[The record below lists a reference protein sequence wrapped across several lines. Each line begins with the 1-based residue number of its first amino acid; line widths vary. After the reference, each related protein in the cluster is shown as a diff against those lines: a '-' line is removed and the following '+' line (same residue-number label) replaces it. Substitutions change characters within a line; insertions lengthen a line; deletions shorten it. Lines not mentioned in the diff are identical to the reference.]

1 MRNKQKFNLIKRI
14 ISLIVSL
21 ALFLT
26 SVFVDLPI
34 ISFFSS
40 GLKNTVSASDDE
52 ETCPYSEEELNA
64 STFDQS
70 AEITINTTENLC
82 KFSWWYRKYA
92 NAANPTTVNIGF
104 NTGTTFGGSVVVFV
118 NDNKFTSIGTEEKPF
133 YGTIKISGTSNN
145 LFFFKKPF
153 FGSVEQASKIVD
165 ENGALRQIGFVRTL
179 GYGAEETPV
188 LYSTPVLANKIV
200 NNKSTASSDPF
211 KADCELI
218 TYAAS
223 GNSLFPNVTQQN
235 TCGLVGSIE
244 SGTYAELSLTYSAP
258 QIVVT
263 GTGHTGLLCDE
274 MAANSHL
281 VARIGNTVDVTYSV
295 ESTGSGKSAGGL
307 VGKMNSGAV
316 LVVPSSNLDKVTQTV
331 TAKEYAGGL
340 VGDAVD
346 AYIGSSEPNGSTP
359 YTLSLADSIKTAST
373 TLAGDSGNGYV
384 AGHYKNTVTNRVIDF
399 SGFSAVSSP
408 LFTSSKEA
416 TGGLFGV
423 LEHVPDTTVEG
434 FAGAVLTV
442 DGGSGV
448 TDASDSGAC
457 HMMVSA
463 SGNNSGGLIGSYATN
478 DLRNTLSITDVYVY
492 FSGNGGD
499 NVGGMIG
506 KVDDAAAAAYISF
519 SNINSERSSGS
530 TGGGLIGSAG
540 STNAKG
546 VFVDVQNYIK
556 VKNSFGAGLV
566 HSIPR
571 GVLRLSGTTDLS
583 GFKTGN
589 MIASSRNT
597 ALIYSRGNGNDGT
610 WTLVRPTANI
620 ISKDDIGTWGEV
632 LRLTETGLT
641 GNTVVDES
649 NFALLHKVAIP
660 AVSVTA
666 ATESDPAFI
675 SITSLADFAKLALNI
690 QHNTNDTSEALTVS
704 DSNAAALLATNITLS
719 AGIDLRNTGIVG
731 LTRDGGSANVSGES
745 QSVDNLP
752 YTGTL
757 NGGGHTVTLAVG
769 ESYGKPTLPTEG
781 NGKIYTHRWNGLF
794 ASLQGATVNDLTV
807 AGVCNKKPNGG
818 DTVDNFFGG
827 VSAVVIGSGTNTFSS
842 VSSTVTCNI
851 DNGNAKNSFF
861 GGMIGGVYS
870 TASGSISFEGCS
882 SAATMN
888 DSSGNTSVHL
898 GGYIAYVNSTTNAVE
913 INFNAKTVT
922 IPASGET
929 PASTTTTPCGV
940 GGSYTN
946 SGHAKTRTVY
956 GGLIGAIS
964 AGTNHTVKA
973 TVNVNNVA
981 VDKLS
986 ITSATSSSDTD
997 GAAGL
1002 LGYAWH
1008 DTNVNINKLDI
1019 GSGSGSTVTSTVT
1032 GGTNAAGLV
1041 YNATGHWIVKNITKY
1056 NATITTASGGNL
1068 GLLVTRGINEAAVS
1082 AEGDNSHDA
1091 TSALYLEILDQRT
1104 NAAGSDNNFAIGNA
1118 SVSGATGVF
1127 DEIVAF
1133 THKKDGDITANGQ
1146 NAVVSINTDGSG
1158 TPVAMTGS
1166 ACNTYQNKTS
1176 FGSGKVNAHS
1186 RYYYNLDTIRAKES
1200 PSNAEKFLLW
1210 SVKTYAN
1217 AKIASKF
1224 GSSFSLSSNASLDM
1238 NGLSYYTIDYA
1249 AFSDLN
1255 KNSTIKFYNKEIE
1268 DGEDGTGNSDS
1279 VVRSTTSTSAQ
1290 SQHYM
1295 MHCGLFRDATATLSM
1310 GSVTLQGNVG
1320 QYDGNS
1326 GFIVSGTLGG
1336 SDTTP
1341 SAFSETALTLDGAFV
1356 NASIA
1361 AGGYAPLLLNN
1372 VRKNTTL
1379 TVNNVR
1385 SSNYTAKTGTEGWY
1399 AASSLI
1405 GKVGADDGTDT
1416 GLNVTF
1422 SSVALDA
1429 RKTASSVSD
1438 ATQTNRMNT
1447 AYGSTRSIFSNAT
1460 LLEHYYYASNSTG
1473 TYNYRHDEDWGA
1485 TGTAASAAPHLV
1497 TYGQEIVS
1505 TVDHRDTTSTPSV
1518 SEQNKY
1524 FGSDYYT
1531 SPIENNRT
1539 STSGEYTD
1547 FSTAFKPYVYD
1558 IGSSN
1563 TDYKHELRVNIAV
1576 TNLTEGCGTYND
1588 PYVLR
1593 TPKQFETLATLI
1605 NNPGTFTS
1613 TDFQINLP
1621 NGGVTGNLQWCSNC
1635 AQEEGDTDPLGHTA
1649 FHVSGSNFTDGTTT
1663 YTKTAVSEYLAGAYY
1678 LIDGNV
1684 TLGDSHQLGMTA
1696 NAFHGVI
1703 VGKNNNGVYPTITLS
1718 TGKALID
1725 NSDGSVIKN
1734 LNFSVGQITI
1744 TSISSRPS
1752 AFAYTGSC
1760 AAHGGVINKV
1770 MGGDNIIDNVG
1781 ITFASTP
1788 TNTTTGTWTHT
1799 IPVGGYIGV
1808 VFNGGVFFRN
1818 MDGVANKA
1826 GIASFKESTNDK
1838 YLYRNPIIGRVL
1850 NGYAVCEDSTKLD
1863 NGDKNYYITE
1873 LNSSAS
1879 DKLVITSS
1887 AITAKSAQAW
1897 FVLSLLVNSGT
1908 MRKASDVNV
1917 GLYIGNNHKSTHLGA
1932 YTDVGCLNTKTSG
1945 ASGTVCDNTLF
1956 TSGAAE
1962 TGNVMPYLMKQYTND
1977 GATSPVAT
1985 HWLNTTTGYAITM
1998 NDSEMTAEQKKWT
2011 LDKAYRGIG
2020 GFNAYDNGSSITDIN
2035 TDCNM
2040 KVASITTN
2048 STEIVVD
2055 MQFKAYRH
2063 VSAGDSVVNY
2073 LASMDNYTTLEKGF
2087 GLFNTF
2093 IASSDLTVSD
2103 LTVSGSVFSDYYGE
2117 EDGAI
2122 YTNYGTVTY
2131 WPKPY
2136 GATISSS
2143 KRLSCGLFAGRKDDS
2158 NMLTLENCT
2167 IKIDTTGD
2175 GIHSGKNCGG
2185 YIGYAKNVELKK
2197 CAAQNVKIFGR
2208 FDTGGLLGYAEG
2220 CIISGRASDTETT
2233 KTTVTLDS
2241 ITQQMRGTNTR
2252 ENNKRYTGCGGLVG
2266 RTSGDIHI
2274 EYIIVTKASG
2284 KDGLITYDNRMYKN
2298 GLVYR
2303 SDDSTYMGGI
2313 VGCGNSKSKIYVD
2326 NCDVIELTI
2335 NGNCECTGG
2344 VAGGGENNYY
2354 ITNVTLD
2361 GKGTA
2366 SILSNGK
2373 EAIGGIIGKVISE
2386 TLIENVSLVNYTIH
2400 KDLLENPIGNDY
2412 YTDSKTQYYKSKQ
2425 NTIGIGVGHQSAKLT
2440 FKNVFVSD
2448 CTISGEC
2455 YQKVGGF
2462 VGYNESK
2469 DIVGYNLVLQNIISS
2484 MTNTNSY
2491 SQTSYGGDLIGT
2503 GSVGTNL
2510 IIVGFYRSGTPT
2522 NNMIA
2527 GNYGSFNADYSTT
2540 NKYIIFSDYNGTG
2553 IPVKNEGA
2561 TTFTA
2566 GSGNVPIYN
2575 GTAQN
2580 MPEETAKSPYASYNP
2595 SLEMQGG
2602 DLYTGDAMAAT
2613 VAGLAVNQIVS
2624 DMNLTTD
2631 QPTKAYTVDT
2641 ANTNFAK
2648 YSSNCFS
2655 TFKREWSDA
2664 GLPDDFKDFVVL
2676 VVEDPSR
2683 DNITKMINSYAQLL
2697 TNTNYNI
2704 SNYSYSGVYVVTLTK
2719 VQYDSDNNKFV
2730 SAGAANLKHDDE
2742 NRFWFDDRYV
2752 DVGGTETSPTF
2763 SLIDVAFKDP
2773 TISSGTNIPVYHLYI
2788 PVVVKKMIDVDFALA
2803 TGSGTPFDS
2812 QWYTDNHRYDEGKIL
2827 AENIGSVG
2835 TLYFTYTYK
2844 RTQKEWQDAL
2854 NHGENFLTNYSKTL
2868 LFTPASNSANLS
2880 DLPAATK
2887 LVLTDANPGRWGK
2900 EYYSTV
2906 GTAYNSTTDKL
2917 SLNSTTFAHTPST
2930 DTFSPVNINDLLN
2943 IKAEVGGS
2951 SENIFVRDDTSA
2963 ATVEAYDSSGVKH
2976 GYRLA
2981 GSGETGAYKLTVV
2994 NVAGNNTQLASSDNL
3009 YAMERYY
3016 LSIYTKTEN
3025 EPEESR
3031 DTAIHYYS
3039 VTADS
3044 LEGGATKAKFEE
3056 RQEKPVVFAN
3066 LFSQSAVKYYTYKNP
3081 ALPDYTPEE
3090 INEINNTVFVHLE
3103 STISFTAQASSTL
3116 SAQLSGVD
3124 MYQSFLVYLNNTENN
3139 KVGIYGSPSV
3149 SASITVSSVN
3159 STVAQHTYSTAD
3171 NARVVLNYAEVLTK
3185 ESITNYLN
3193 NGGGAVISADLQ
3205 LTYPNL
3211 ANRTAQFAS
3220 RSGNNTVED
3229 GTKFTTVSAYSK
3241 IGFDSEKTALSKNQ
3255 MQAILKTGDAAYQ
3268 DYRYY
3273 IINRNDPALDYYALA
3288 ANDGRQFG
3296 QLGINANDLP
3306 DSTGKVTVQTAAEF
3320 DARPISSLIG
3330 SCDTIKLT
3338 FTLQQKKQYSN
3349 GTFNYVEYEPLDAGR
3364 SITDYLYNVHVD
3376 LTGAS
3381 TPVLDS
3387 ETNTYTFTVPRS
3399 SVIPLDGKEAAVSE
3413 FVRIPITFDV
3423 FTGTDTPKD
3432 SAGNVIGSG
3441 QSFEAKGLRYAN
3453 YKVVVSAQMMNGES
3467 GVGDAPSDDLVY
3479 TNAKLLTD
3487 YIQTN

>member
-40 GLKNTVSASDDE
+40 GLKNTVSAADDE

-92 NAANPTTVNIGF
+92 NADNLTTVNIGF

-200 NNKSTASSDPF
+200 NTKSTTSNEPF

-223 GNSLFPNVTQQN
+223 GNSLFPNVTHQN
-235 TCGLVGSIE
+235 TCGLVGSIGT
-244 SGTYAELSLTYSAP
+244 GTYAELSLTYSAP

-263 GTGHTGLLCDE
+263 GTDHTGLLCDE
-274 MAANSHL
+274 MDSNSHL
-281 VARIGNTVDVTYSV
+281 VARIGNTADVTYSV
-295 ESTGSGKSAGGL
+295 ESTGSEKSAGGL

-331 TAKEYAGGL
+331 TAKGYAGGL
-340 VGDAVD
+340 VGYAED
-346 AYIGSSEPNGSTP
+346 AYIISADPLPS
-359 YTLSLADSIKTAST
+359 YTMTIGDSVKTKAT
-373 TLAGDSGNGYV
+373 TLVGDNGNGYLF
-384 AGHYKNTVTNRVIDF
+384 GYYKSKISGTTINLSSLAPSANLF
-399 SGFSAVSSP
+399 SSTKAN
-408 LFTSSKEA
+408 
-416 TGGLFGV
+416 TGGLIGV
-423 LEHVPDTTVEG
+423 LENQPNTSAEG
-434 FAGAVLTV
+434 FAGATFTIN
-442 DGGSGV
+442 GGAGV
-448 TDASDSGAC
+448 SSSSATGTC
-457 HMMVSA
+457 RVMVSA
-463 SGNNSGGLIGSYATN
+463 TGNNSGGLIGSYATN
-478 DLRNTLSITDVYVY
+478 DLRNTLNITDVYVK

-506 KVDDAAAAAYISF
+506 KVDDEAAAAYICF
-519 SNINSERSSGS
+519 SKINSERSSGDK
-530 TGGGLIGSAG
+530 GGGLIGSAG

-546 VFVDVQNYIK
+546 VFVDVLNYIK

-583 GFKTGN
+583 DFKAGN

-597 ALIYSRGNGNDGT
+597 ALIYSRGDGNDGT
-610 WTLVRPTANI
+610 WTLVRPTEN

-641 GNTVVDES
+641 ENTVVDES
-649 NFALLHKVAIP
+649 NFASLHKVAIP

-675 SITSLADFAKLALNI
+675 SINSLTDFAKLALNI

-704 DSNAAALLATNITLS
+704 GINAAALLGTDITLG
-719 AGIDLRNTGIVG
+719 ADIDLRNTGIVG

-745 QSVDNLP
+745 ESVDSLP

-757 NGGGHTVTLAVG
+757 SGGGHTVTLAIG

-781 NGKIYTHRWNGLF
+781 NGKIYTHRWSGLF

-807 AGVCNKKPNGG
+807 AGVCNKMPNGG

-827 VSAVVIGSGTNTFSS
+827 VSAAVIGSGTNTFSS

-882 SAATMN
+882 SAAVIN
-888 DSSGNTSVHL
+888 DYSGDTTVHS
-898 GGYIAYVNSTTNAVE
+898 GGYIAYVNSTTNAVT
-913 INFNAKTVT
+913 INFNAKT
-922 IPASGET
+922 G
-929 PASTTTTPCGV
+929 TPCSV

-946 SGHAKTRTVY
+946 SDHAKTRTVY
-956 GGLIGAIS
+956 GGLVGAIS
-964 AGTNHTVKA
+964 AGTSHTVKA

-981 VDKLS
+981 VDNLT
-986 ITSATSSSDTD
+986 ITSATSASDTD

-1019 GSGSGSTVTSTVT
+1019 GSGSGSTVSSTVS

-1041 YNATGHWIVKNITKY
+1041 YNATGHWIVKNITNY

-1068 GLLVTRGINEAAVS
+1068 GLLVTRGINEAEVS
-1082 AEGDNSHDA
+1082 AEGSISKDA

-1104 NAAGSDNNFAIGNA
+1104 NVAGSDKNFAIGNA
-1118 SVSGATGVF
+1118 IVRNASGVF

-1158 TPVAMTGS
+1158 TPVTMTGS
-1166 ACNTYQNKTS
+1166 ACNTYQNKTT

-1255 KNSTIKFYNKEIE
+1255 KIGTIKFYNKEIE

-1279 VVRSTTSTSAQ
+1279 VVRSTTSTGDSQ

-1320 QYDGNS
+1320 QYNGNS

-1341 SAFSETALTLDGAFV
+1341 SAFSDTALTLDGAFV

-1361 AGGYAPLLLNN
+1361 AGGYAPLLINN

-1379 TVNNVR
+1379 TVNTVK
-1385 SSNYTAKTGTEGWY
+1385 SSNYTVKTGTDGWY

-1429 RKTASSVSD
+1429 RNTASSVSD
-1438 ATQTNRMNT
+1438 STQKNRMNT
-1447 AYGSTRSIFSNAT
+1447 VYGSTRSIFSNAT
-1460 LLEHYYYASNSTG
+1460 LLEHYFYASNSTG

-1485 TGTAASAAPHLV
+1485 SGTAASAAPHLV

-1505 TVDHRDTTSTPSV
+1505 TVDHRTTDSPSV

-1539 STSGEYTD
+1539 STSGEYTA

-1558 IGSSN
+1558 IGTLSGASGSS

-1576 TNLTEGCGTYND
+1576 TNLNEGCGTYND

-1649 FHVSGSNFTDGTTT
+1649 FHVSGSNFTDGTTS

-1684 TLGDSHQLGMTA
+1684 TLGDSHQLGTTA

-1703 VGKNNNGVYPTITLS
+1703 VGKETGGVYPTITLS

-1725 NSDGSVIKN
+1725 NSDGSVIQN
-1734 LNFSVGQITI
+1734 LKFNVAQITI
-1744 TSISSRPS
+1744 S
-1752 AFAYTGSC
+1752 AQGSKAKFDYGTGC
-1760 AAHGGVINKV
+1760 AAYGGIINKV
-1770 MGGDNIIDNVG
+1770 MGGDNIIDNVD
-1781 ITFASTP
+1781 ITFAATP
-1788 TNTTTGTWTHT
+1788 YTETSGSYNHT

-1818 MDGVANKA
+1818 MNSVTNKA
-1826 GIASFKESTNDK
+1826 GIASFKTDTYK
-1838 YLYRNPIIGRVL
+1838 MYLYRNPIIGRVL
-1850 NGYAVCEDSTKLD
+1850 NGYAVCEDCTKLD

-1908 MRKASDVNV
+1908 LSDKT
-1917 GLYIGNNHKSTHLGA
+1917 LYINSNHKSTHLGT
-1932 YTDVGCLNTKTSG
+1932 YTDVGCLNTKTN
-1945 ASGTVCDNTLF
+1945 GTVCDSTLF
-1956 TSGAAE
+1956 TSGVAE

-1977 GATSPVAT
+1977 GGETPAATY
-1985 HWLNTTTGYAITM
+1985 WLNTTTGYAITM
-1998 NDSEMTAEQKKWT
+1998 NDAEMTAEHKTWT
-2011 LDKAYRGIG
+2011 LDKGYRGIG
-2020 GFNAYDNGSSITDIN
+2020 GFNGYDTGSAIVGTQETYSCNSECIIKVNGLIGNNTTIN
-2035 TDCNM
+2035 LDM
-2040 KVASITTN
+2040 KFIG
-2048 STEIVVD
+2048 
-2055 MQFKAYRH
+2055 YRH
-2063 VSAGDSVVNY
+2063 EKVNNNQSVLPSY
-2073 LASMDNYTTLEKGF
+2073 APTQDNYSTIENGF
-2087 GLFNTF
+2087 GLFNEFMPST
-2093 IASSDLTVSD
+2093 AGVGVNDLSLSGTVYSDYVDKDTGVVFHD
-2103 LTVSGSVFSDYYGE
+2103 YPDSGSNWNAHYS
-2117 EDGAI
+2117 
-2122 YTNYGTVTY
+2122 YTITASRRLATGMFAGT
-2131 WPKPY
+2131 KSN
-2136 GATISSS
+2136 SSS
-2143 KRLSCGLFAGRKDDS
+2143 SLKVTLSNVSLNNAS
-2158 NMLTLENCT
+2158 V
-2167 IKIDTTGD
+2167 
-2175 GIHSGKNCGG
+2175 HSGKHSGGFIGNASNVTLSNCPATNVSSFGRSSVGG
-2185 YIGYAKNVELKK
+2185 LIGYASDNSK
-2197 CAAQNVKIFGR
+2197 
-2208 FDTGGLLGYAEG
+2208 
-2220 CIISGRASDTETT
+2220 ISGATEGTAVSINN
-2233 KTTVTLDS
+2233 VTEQGKGYS
-2241 ITQQMRGTNTR
+2241 
-2252 ENNKRYTGCGGLVG
+2252 NNKDKKGRHSGVGGLVG
-2266 RTSGDIHI
+2266 MSSAITI
-2274 EYIIVTKASG
+2274 ENINLYSVAG
-2284 KDGLITYDNRMYKN
+2284 GLVQYDNL
-2298 GLVYR
+2298 G
-2303 SDDSTYMGGI
+2303 SDDSSYVGCILGVSTGAITINNCSVYQVSALGTANRVGGLAGGTLGSQTLTANNVIIDGGGTATLTCTGKESVGGVIGYSQAKVSLTDVTIKNYIIQKYDINESSANAMGGV
-2313 VGCGNSKSKIYVD
+2313 VGSLY
-2326 NCDVIELTI
+2326 
-2335 NGNCECTGG
+2335 
-2344 VAGGGENNYY
+2344 
-2354 ITNVTLD
+2354 
-2361 GKGTA
+2361 
-2366 SILSNGK
+2366 SN
-2373 EAIGGIIGKVISE
+2373 I
-2386 TLIENVSLVNYTIH
+2386 
-2400 KDLLENPIGNDY
+2400 DM
-2412 YTDSKTQYYKSKQ
+2412 
-2425 NTIGIGVGHQSAKLT
+2425 
-2440 FKNVFVSD
+2440 KNVFVSD
-2448 CTISGEC
+2448 CTFEKINSDN
-2455 YQKVGGF
+2455 KNLTAGGIIGRSSS
-2462 VGYNESK
+2462 VTIQGYN
-2469 DIVGYNLVLQNIISS
+2469 IVLSNITINEALNNKYNGNF
-2484 MTNTNSY
+2484 
-2491 SQTSYGGDLIGT
+2491 IGT
-2503 GSVGTNL
+2503 GTPSNYK
-2510 IIVGFYRSGTPT
+2510 IVGLSLQGDLPNDKLI
-2522 NNMIA
+2522 NN
-2527 GNYGSFNADYSTT
+2527 SNANATADNQNT
-2540 NKYIIFSDYNGTG
+2540 KYIIFSDYKGIG
-2553 IPVKNEGA
+2553 IPVKDDGT

-2566 GSGNVPIYN
+2566 GSGNVPKVN
-2575 GTAQN
+2575 GSTVK
-2580 MPEETAKSPYASYNP
+2580 MPGSTAKSPYATFNP
-2595 SLEMQGG
+2595 SVEIQGG
-2602 DLYTGDAMAAT
+2602 DLYTGEAMATT
-2613 VAGLAVNQIVS
+2613 VAGLTVNQIVS

-2631 QPTKAYTVDT
+2631 KPTKAYTVT
-2641 ANTNFAK
+2641 AANTNFAK
-2648 YSSNCFS
+2648 YSSTCFS

-2676 VVEDPSR
+2676 VVEDSSR
-2683 DNITKMINSYAQLL
+2683 TNTTEMINSYIQLL
-2697 TNTNYNI
+2697 TNTNYTFETDL
-2704 SNYSYSGVYVVTLTK
+2704 SGVYSVELKK
-2719 VQYDSDNNKFV
+2719 VQYNSGTGKFSYSANN
-2730 SAGAANLKHDDE
+2730 GANLKRDTSTYYFTDA
-2742 NRFWFDDRYV
+2742 V

-2812 QWYTDNHRYDEGKIL
+2812 QWYTDNQRYDEGKIL

-2906 GTAYNSTTDKL
+2906 GTAYNTETDKL
-2917 SLNSTTFAHTPST
+2917 TLNSTTFAHTPST
-2930 DTFSPVNINDLLN
+2930 DTFSPVTINDLLN
-2943 IKAEVGGS
+2943 IKAEVGSS
-2951 SENIFVRDDTSA
+2951 SEYIFVRDDTSA

-2994 NVAGNNTQLASSDNL
+2994 NVAGKNTQLASSDNL

-3193 NGGGAVISADLQ
+3193 NGGGAFISADLQ

-3255 MQAILKTGDAAYQ
+3255 IQADLKTGSQNYQ
-3268 DYRYY
+3268 NYGYY
-3273 IINRNDPALDYYALA
+3273 IINRNDPVLDYYALA

-3306 DSTGKVTVQTAAEF
+3306 DSTGRVTIQTAAEF

-3330 SCDTIKLT
+3330 SCNTIKLT

-3349 GTFNYVEYEPLDAGR
+3349 GTFNYVEYEPVDVGR

-3432 SAGNVIGSG
+3432 SAGNVIESG

-3487 YIQTN
+3487 YIQSN

>member
-40 GLKNTVSASDDE
+40 GLKNTVSAADDE

-92 NAANPTTVNIGF
+92 NADNLTTVNIGF

-200 NNKSTASSDPF
+200 NTKSTTSNEPF

-223 GNSLFPNVTQQN
+223 GNSLFPNVTHQN
-235 TCGLVGSIE
+235 TCGLVGSIGT
-244 SGTYAELSLTYSAP
+244 GTYAELSLTYSAP
-258 QIVVT
+258 QIAVT
-263 GTGHTGLLCDE
+263 GTDHTGLLCDE
-274 MAANSHL
+274 MAANSQL
-281 VARIGNTVDVTYSV
+281 VARIGNTADVTYSV
-295 ESTGSGKSAGGL
+295 ESTGSEKSAGGL

-331 TAKEYAGGL
+331 TAKGYAGGL
-340 VGDAVD
+340 VGYAED
-346 AYIGSSEPNGSTP
+346 AYIISADPLPS
-359 YTLSLADSIKTAST
+359 YTMTIGDSVKTKAT
-373 TLAGDSGNGYV
+373 TLVGDNGNGYLF
-384 AGHYKNTVTNRVIDF
+384 GYYKSKISGTTINLSSLAPSANLF
-399 SGFSAVSSP
+399 SSTKAN
-408 LFTSSKEA
+408 
-416 TGGLFGV
+416 TGGLIGV
-423 LEHVPDTTVEG
+423 LENWPNTSAEG
-434 FAGAVLTV
+434 FAGATFTIN
-442 DGGSGV
+442 GGAGV
-448 TDASDSGAC
+448 SSSSATGTC
-457 HMMVSA
+457 RVMVSA
-463 SGNNSGGLIGSYATN
+463 TGNNSGGLIGSYATN
-478 DLRNTLSITDVYVY
+478 DLKNTLSITDVYLK
-492 FSGNGGD
+492 FSGNGEE

-506 KVDDAAAAAYISF
+506 KVDDAAAAAYICF
-519 SNINSERSSGS
+519 SNINSERSSGDK
-530 TGGGLIGSAG
+530 GGGLIGSAG

-546 VFVDVQNYIK
+546 VFVDVLNYIK

-583 GFKTGN
+583 EFKTGN

-597 ALIYSRGNGNDGT
+597 ALIYSRGDGNDGT
-610 WTLVRPTANI
+610 WTLVRPTAN

-632 LRLTETGLT
+632 LRLTKTGLT

-649 NFALLHKVAIP
+649 NFASLHKVAIP

-704 DSNAAALLATNITLS
+704 GSNAAALLATNITLS
-719 AGIDLRNTGIVG
+719 ADIDLRNTGIVG

-745 QSVDNLP
+745 ESVDSLP

-757 NGGGHTVTLAVG
+757 SGGGHTVTLAIG

-781 NGKIYTHRWNGLF
+781 NGKIYTHRWSGLF

-807 AGVCNKKPNGG
+807 AGVCNKMPNG
-818 DTVDNFFGG
+818 DNFFGG

-882 SAATMN
+882 SAAVIN
-888 DSSGNTSVHL
+888 DYSGDTTVHS
-898 GGYIAYVNSTTNAVE
+898 GGYIAYVNSTTNAVT
-913 INFNAKTVT
+913 INFNAKT
-922 IPASGET
+922 G
-929 PASTTTTPCGV
+929 TPCSV

-946 SGHAKTRTVY
+946 AGYTKTRTVY
-956 GGLIGAIS
+956 GGLVGAIS
-964 AGTNHTVKA
+964 AGSGHAVKA
-973 TVNVNNVA
+973 TVNLNDVT
-981 VDKLS
+981 VDNLT
-986 ITSATSSSDTD
+986 ITSATSASDTD

-1019 GSGSGSTVTSTVT
+1019 GSGSGSTVSSTVK

-1041 YNATGHWIVKNITKY
+1041 YNATGHWIVKNITNY

-1068 GLLVTRGINEAAVS
+1068 GLLVTRGINEAEVS
-1082 AEGDNSHDA
+1082 AEGNISKDA
-1091 TSALYLEILDQRT
+1091 TSALYLEVLDQR
-1104 NAAGSDNNFAIGNA
+1104 DNSASSEKRFAIGNA

-1158 TPVAMTGS
+1158 TPVTMTGS

-1210 SVKTYAN
+1210 SLKTYAN

-1224 GSSFSLSSNASLDM
+1224 GSIFSLSSNASLDM

-1255 KNSTIKFYNKEIE
+1255 KIGTIKFYNKEIE
-1268 DGEDGTGNSDS
+1268 EGENRTGNSDS
-1279 VVRSTTSTSAQ
+1279 VVRSTTSTGDSQ

-1320 QYDGNS
+1320 QYNGNS

-1341 SAFSETALTLDGAFV
+1341 SAFSDTGLTLDGAFV

-1361 AGGYAPLLLNN
+1361 AGGYAPLLINN

-1379 TVNNVR
+1379 TVNTVR
-1385 SSNYTAKTGTEGWY
+1385 SSNYTAKTGTDGWY

-1429 RKTASSVSD
+1429 RNTASSVSD
-1438 ATQTNRMNT
+1438 STQKNRMNT
-1447 AYGSTRSIFSNAT
+1447 VYGSTRSIFSNAT
-1460 LLEHYYYASNSTG
+1460 LLEHYFYASNSTG

-1485 TGTAASAAPHLV
+1485 SGTAASAAPHLV

-1505 TVDHRDTTSTPSV
+1505 TVDHRNSETNA

-1531 SPIENNRT
+1531 SPV
-1539 STSGEYTD
+1539 SGSLSSGEFAA

-1558 IGSSN
+1558 IGTLSGASGSS

-1576 TNLTEGCGTYND
+1576 TNLNEGCGTYND

-1605 NNPGTFTS
+1605 NS
-1613 TDFQINLP
+1613 TTYSLSESFEINLP
-1621 NGGVTGNLQWCSNC
+1621 SDGISGNLQWCDTC
-1635 AQEEGDTDPLGHTA
+1635 AIVNEGDTLDHLTFSLASSGTYSDQ
-1649 FHVSGSNFTDGTTT
+1649 FVSGANH
-1663 YTKTAVSEYLAGAYY
+1663 YTKAEVSQYLAGAYY

-1684 TLGDSHQLGMTA
+1684 TLGENCILGTGD

-1703 VGKNNNGVYPTITLS
+1703 VGKINNGVYPTITLS
-1718 TGKALID
+1718 TGKALIN

-1734 LNFSVGQITI
+1734 LNFSVAKITL
-1744 TSISSRPS
+1744 TNPSSRTS
-1752 AFAYTGSC
+1752 AFDYSDTSC
-1760 AAHGGVINKV
+1760 QAHGGIINKV
-1770 MGGDNIIDNVG
+1770 MGGDNIIDHVG

-1788 TNTTTGTWTHT
+1788 TTTATKSWAHV

-1826 GIASFKESTNDK
+1826 GIASFKDSANDK

-1850 NGYAVCEDSTKLD
+1850 NGYAVCEDCTKLD

-1887 AITAKSAQAW
+1887 SAITAKSAQAW

-1908 MRKASDVNV
+1908 LSGKT
-1917 GLYIGNNHKSTHLGA
+1917 LYINSNHKSTHLGA
-1932 YTDVGCLNTKTSG
+1932 YTDVGCLNTKTT
-1945 ASGTVCDNTLF
+1945 ATVCDNKLF
-1956 TSGAAE
+1956 ASGAAAE
-1962 TGNVMPYLMKQYTND
+1962 TGAVMPYLMKQYTND
-1977 GATSPVAT
+1977 GEETPAATY
-1985 HWLNTTTGYAITM
+1985 WLNTSTGYDITM
-1998 NDSEMTAEQKKWT
+1998 NDSEMTSEQKKWT

-2020 GFNAYDNGSSITDIN
+2020 GFNAYDNGSSISGIN
-2035 TDCNM
+2035 TDCNI
-2040 KVASITTN
+2040 KIASITTN

-2063 VSAGDSVVNY
+2063 YEATQKNQAYVQTH
-2073 LASMDNYTTLEKGF
+2073 DNYTTSESGF
-2087 GLFNTF
+2087 GLFNF
-2093 IASSDLTVSD
+2093 FDPLSDVTIEK
-2103 LTVSGSVFSDYYGE
+2103 LTVSGSVFSDYYSE
-2117 EDGAI
+2117 IDGDI
-2122 YTNYGTVTY
+2122 YSEYGYKSGKPQKWPKNYGY
-2131 WPKPY
+2131 
-2136 GATISSS
+2136 TISSS
-2143 KRLSCGLFAGRKDDS
+2143 KRLSCGLFVGRKDDLD
-2158 NMLTLENCT
+2158 NKLTLKECT
-2167 IKIDTTGD
+2167 INIDTTND

-2185 YIGYAKNVELKK
+2185 YIGYACNVSVKK
-2197 CAAQNVKIFGR
+2197 CNAQNIKVFGR
-2208 FDTGGLLGYAEG
+2208 FDTGGILGYANG
-2220 CIISGRASDTETT
+2220 CEVIGRVSDSETT
-2233 KTTVTLDS
+2233 KTQVTIDS
-2241 ITQQMRGTNTR
+2241 ITQQMRGTNNSSN
-2252 ENNKRYTGCGGLVG
+2252 EGRYTGGGGIVG
-2266 RTSGDIHI
+2266 RTDGSITISYI
-2274 EYIIVTKASG
+2274 EITKAEG
-2284 KDGLITYDNRMYKN
+2284 KTGLIVYDNVMMD
-2298 GLVYR
+2298 GDSVYR

-2313 VGCGNSKSKIYVD
+2313 VGCGNSSSTIIID
-2326 NCDVIELTI
+2326 NCVVNELSI
-2335 NGNCECTGG
+2335 NGNCERTGG
-2344 VAGGGENNYY
+2344 IAGGGESKYN
-2354 ITNVTLD
+2354 ITNVKLD

-2366 SILSNGK
+2366 VIYSNGK
-2373 EAIGGIIGKVISE
+2373 EAIGGIIGYVGKD
-2386 TLIENVSLVNYTIH
+2386 TLIENAILVNYTIR
-2400 KDLLENPIGNDY
+2400 KNRLENEFSDY
-2412 YTDSKTQYYKSKQ
+2412 QTNSGYLTAQNTMGVVVGHDKGSKLTIKNLFVSNCSVLGECKQ
-2425 NTIGIGVGHQSAKLT
+2425 N
-2440 FKNVFVSD
+2440 
-2448 CTISGEC
+2448 
-2455 YQKVGGF
+2455 VGGIIGF
-2462 VGYNESK
+2462 SENNPKVYGYN
-2469 DIVGYNLVLQNIISS
+2469 IALQNIRASL
-2484 MTNTNSY
+2484 TTASY
-2491 SQTSYGGDLIGT
+2491 NGDLIGT
-2503 GSVGTNL
+2503 GNTTSDMK
-2510 IIVGFYRSGTPT
+2510 IVGFYRNDTPT
-2522 NNMIA
+2522 DKMIS
-2527 GNYGSFNADYSTT
+2527 GNTLNAAYNATSQ
-2540 NKYIIFSDYNGTG
+2540 YIIFSDYNGTG
-2553 IPVKNEGA
+2553 IPVKDEGT

-2566 GSGNVPIYN
+2566 GSGNVPKVN
-2575 GTAQN
+2575 GSTVK
-2580 MPEETAKSPYASYNP
+2580 MPGSTAKSPYATFNP
-2595 SLEMQGG
+2595 SVEMQGG
-2602 DLYTGDAMAAT
+2602 DLYTGEAMATT
-2613 VAGLAVNQIVS
+2613 VAGLTVNQIVS

-2631 QPTKAYTVDT
+2631 KPTKAYTVTT
-2641 ANTNFAK
+2641 ANTFAK
-2648 YSSNCFS
+2648 YSSTCFS

-2683 DNITKMINSYAQLL
+2683 TNTTEMINSYAQLL
-2697 TNTNYNI
+2697 TNTNYKI
-2704 SNYSYSGVYVVTLTK
+2704 SNYSYSGVYGVTLTK
-2719 VQYDSDNNKFV
+2719 VQYDSDTNKFV

-2812 QWYTDNHRYDEGKIL
+2812 QWYTDNQRYDEGKIL

-2844 RTQKEWQDAL
+2844 RTKKEWQDAL
-2854 NHGENFLTNYSKTL
+2854 NNGENFLTNYSKTL

-2906 GTAYNSTTDKL
+2906 GTAYNSATDKL
-2917 SLNSTTFAHTPST
+2917 TLNSTTFAHTPST
-2930 DTFSPVNINDLLN
+2930 DTFSPVTINDLLN
-2943 IKAEVGGS
+2943 IKAEVGSS
-2951 SENIFVRDDTSA
+2951 SENIFVRDDTST

-2981 GSGETGAYKLTVV
+2981 DSGETGAYKLTVV
-2994 NVAGNNTQLASSDNL
+2994 NVAGNNTQLESSDNL

-3193 NGGGAVISADLQ
+3193 NGGGAVISAELQ

-3255 MQAILKTGDAAYQ
+3255 IQADLKTGSQNYQ
-3268 DYRYY
+3268 NYGYY
-3273 IINRNDPALDYYALA
+3273 IINRNDPVLDYYALA

-3306 DSTGKVTVQTAAEF
+3306 DSTGRVTIQTAAEF

-3349 GTFNYVEYEPLDAGR
+3349 GTFNYVEYEPVDVGR

-3487 YIQTN
+3487 YIQSN

>member
-200 NNKSTASSDPF
+200 NTKSTTSNEPF

-223 GNSLFPNVTQQN
+223 GNSLFPNVTHQN
-235 TCGLVGSIE
+235 TCGLVGSIGT
-244 SGTYAELSLTYSAP
+244 GTYAELSLTYSAP
-258 QIVVT
+258 QIAVT
-263 GTGHTGLLCDE
+263 GTDHTGLLCDE
-274 MAANSHL
+274 MAANSQL
-281 VARIGNTVDVTYSV
+281 VARIGNTADVTYSV
-295 ESTGSGKSAGGL
+295 ESTGSEKSAGGL

-331 TAKEYAGGL
+331 TAKGYAGGL
-340 VGDAVD
+340 VGYAED
-346 AYIGSSEPNGSTP
+346 AYIISADPLPS
-359 YTLSLADSIKTAST
+359 YTMTIGDSVKTKAT
-373 TLAGDSGNGYV
+373 TLVGDNGNGYLF
-384 AGHYKNTVTNRVIDF
+384 GYYKSKISGTTINLSSLAPSANLF
-399 SGFSAVSSP
+399 SSTKAN
-408 LFTSSKEA
+408 
-416 TGGLFGV
+416 TGGLIGV
-423 LEHVPDTTVEG
+423 LENQPNTSAEG
-434 FAGAVLTV
+434 FAGATFTIN
-442 DGGSGV
+442 GGAGV
-448 TDASDSGAC
+448 SSSSATGTC
-457 HMMVSA
+457 RVMVSA
-463 SGNNSGGLIGSYATN
+463 TGNNSGGLIGSYATN
-478 DLRNTLSITDVYVY
+478 DLRNTLNITDVYVK

-506 KVDDAAAAAYISF
+506 KVDDEAAAAYICF
-519 SNINSERSSGS
+519 SKINSERSSGDK
-530 TGGGLIGSAG
+530 GGGLIGSAG

-546 VFVDVQNYIK
+546 VFVDVLNYIK

-583 GFKTGN
+583 DFTTGN

-597 ALIYSRGNGNDGT
+597 ALIYSRGDGNDDT
-610 WTLVRPTANI
+610 WTLVRPTENI
-620 ISKDDIGTWGEV
+620 IKDDIGTWGEV

-641 GNTVVDES
+641 ENTVVDES
-649 NFALLHKVAIP
+649 NFASLHKVAIP

-675 SITSLADFAKLALNI
+675 SITSLTDFAKLALNI

-704 DSNAAALLATNITLS
+704 GSNAAALLATNITLS
-719 AGIDLRNTGIVG
+719 ADIDLRNTGIVG

-745 QSVDNLP
+745 QSVDSLP

-781 NGKIYTHRWNGLF
+781 NGKIYTHRWSGLF

-807 AGVCNKKPNGG
+807 AGVCNKMPNG
-818 DTVDNFFGG
+818 DNFFGG
-827 VSAVVIGSGTNTFSS
+827 VSAAVIGSGTNTFSS

-882 SAATMN
+882 SAAVIN
-888 DSSGNTSVHL
+888 DYSGDTTVHS
-898 GGYIAYVNSTTNAVE
+898 GGYIAYVNSTTNAVT
-913 INFNAKTVT
+913 INFNAKT
-922 IPASGET
+922 G
-929 PASTTTTPCGV
+929 TPCSV

-946 SGHAKTRTVY
+946 ADYTKTRTVY
-956 GGLIGAIS
+956 GGLVGAIA
-964 AGTNHTVKA
+964 AGSGHAVKA
-973 TVNVNNVA
+973 TVNLNDVA
-981 VDKLS
+981 VDNLT
-986 ITSATSSSDTD
+986 ITSATSASDTD

-1019 GSGSGSTVTSTVT
+1019 GSGSESTVSSTVK

-1041 YNATGHWIVKNITKY
+1041 YNATGHWIVKNITNY

-1068 GLLVTRGINEAAVS
+1068 GLLVTRGINEAEVS
-1082 AEGDNSHDA
+1082 AEGNISKDA
-1091 TSALYLEILDQRT
+1091 TSALYLEVLDQR
-1104 NAAGSDNNFAIGNA
+1104 DNSASSEKRFAIGNA

-1133 THKKDGDITANGQ
+1133 THKKDGDVTANGQ

-1158 TPVAMTGS
+1158 TALIMTGS

-1210 SVKTYAN
+1210 SLKTYAN
-1217 AKIASKF
+1217 AKITSKF

-1255 KNSTIKFYNKEIE
+1255 KIGTIKFYNKEIE
-1268 DGEDGTGNSDS
+1268 EGENRTGNSDS
-1279 VVRSTTSTSAQ
+1279 VVRSTTSTGDSQ

-1320 QYDGNS
+1320 QYNGNS

-1341 SAFSETALTLDGAFV
+1341 SAFSDTALTLDGAFV

-1361 AGGYAPLLLNN
+1361 AGGYAPLLINN

-1379 TVNNVR
+1379 SVNTVR
-1385 SSNYTAKTGTEGWY
+1385 SSNYTAKTGTDGWY
-1399 AASSLI
+1399 AATSLI

-1429 RKTASSVSD
+1429 RNTASSVSD
-1438 ATQTNRMNT
+1438 ETQTNRMNT

-1485 TGTAASAAPHLV
+1485 SGTAASAAPHLV

-1505 TVDHRDTTSTPSV
+1505 TVDHRNSETNA

-1531 SPIENNRT
+1531 SPV
-1539 STSGEYTD
+1539 SGSLSSGEFAA

-1558 IGSSN
+1558 IGTLSGASGSS

-1576 TNLTEGCGTYND
+1576 TNLNEGCGTYND

-1605 NNPGTFTS
+1605 NS
-1613 TDFQINLP
+1613 TTYSLSESFEINLP
-1621 NGGVTGNLQWCSNC
+1621 SDGISGNLQWCDTC
-1635 AQEEGDTDPLGHTA
+1635 AIVNEGDTLDHLTFSLASSGTYSDQ
-1649 FHVSGSNFTDGTTT
+1649 FVSGANH
-1663 YTKTAVSEYLAGAYY
+1663 YTKAEVSQYLAGAYY

-1684 TLGDSHQLGMTA
+1684 TLGENCILGTGD

-1703 VGKNNNGVYPTITLS
+1703 VGKINNGVYPTITLS
-1718 TGKALID
+1718 TGKALIN

-1734 LNFSVGQITI
+1734 LNFSVAKITL
-1744 TSISSRPS
+1744 TNPSSRTS
-1752 AFAYTGSC
+1752 AFDYSDTSC
-1760 AAHGGVINKV
+1760 QAHGGIINKV
-1770 MGGDNIIDNVG
+1770 MGGDNIIDHVG

-1788 TNTTTGTWTHT
+1788 TTTATKSWAHV

-1826 GIASFKESTNDK
+1826 GIASFKDSANDK

-1850 NGYAVCEDSTKLD
+1850 NGYAVCEDCTKLD

-1887 AITAKSAQAW
+1887 RAITAKSAQAW

-1908 MRKASDVNV
+1908 LRDKT
-1917 GLYIGNNHKSTHLGA
+1917 LYINSNHKSTHLGA
-1932 YTDVGCLNTKTSG
+1932 YTDVGCLNTKTT
-1945 ASGTVCDNTLF
+1945 ATVCDNKLF
-1956 TSGAAE
+1956 ASGAAAE
-1962 TGNVMPYLMKQYTND
+1962 TGAVMPYLMKQYTND
-1977 GATSPVAT
+1977 GEETPAATY
-1985 HWLNTTTGYAITM
+1985 WLNTTTGYAITM
-1998 NDSEMTAEQKKWT
+1998 NDSEMTSEQKKWT

-2020 GFNAYDNGSSITDIN
+2020 GFNAYDSGSSISGIN
-2035 TDCNM
+2035 TDCNI

-2055 MQFKAYRH
+2055 MLFKAYRH
-2063 VSAGDSVVNY
+2063 EQCGTDDPAKGYYVK
-2073 LASMDNYTTLEKGF
+2073 SMDNYTTEESGF

-2093 IASSDLTVSD
+2093 KAFAALTVSG
-2103 LTVSGSVFSDYYGE
+2103 LTVSGSVFSDYYSE
-2117 EDGAI
+2117 SDGNIYSDYANNNNAAI
-2122 YTNYGTVTY
+2122 
-2131 WPKPY
+2131 WPRRY
-2136 GATISSS
+2136 GATISAS
-2143 KRLSCGLFAGRKDDS
+2143 KRLSCGMIAGRKDDE
-2158 NMLTLENCT
+2158 NLLTLSECT

-2185 YIGYAKNVELKK
+2185 YIGYAKSVKLQK
-2197 CAAQNVKIFGR
+2197 CTAENVKIFGR

-2220 CIISGRASDTETT
+2220 CTITGRLSDSETT
-2233 KTTVTLDS
+2233 KSTVTLDS
-2241 ITQQMRGTNTR
+2241 ITQQMRGTNLT
-2252 ENNKRYTGCGGLVG
+2252 EGKNRYTGCGGLVG
-2266 RTSGDIHI
+2266 RTAGNIMI
-2274 EYIIVTKASG
+2274 EYIIVTKAAG
-2284 KDGLITYDNRMYKN
+2284 KSGLIIYDNRMTKN
-2298 GLVYR
+2298 GMTVR

-2313 VGCGNSKSKIYVD
+2313 VGCGNGGSKITID
-2326 NCDVIELTI
+2326 NCDVEELSI
-2335 NGNCECTGG
+2335 NGNCERTGG
-2344 VAGGGENNYY
+2344 IAGGGNNTYT
-2354 ITNVTLD
+2354 ITNVKLD
-2361 GKGTA
+2361 GKRTA
-2366 SILSNGK
+2366 VIEVNGK
-2373 EAIGGIIGKVISE
+2373 ESAGGIIGYVLADS
-2386 TLIENVSLVNYTIH
+2386 TIENASIVNYEIR
-2400 KDLLENPIGNDY
+2400 KNILENATVLASDY
-2412 YTDSKTQYYKSKQ
+2412 YTHASSYYKKNF
-2425 NTIGIGVGHQSAKLT
+2425 NTIGIVVGGTEKNLT
-2440 FKNVFVSD
+2440 LKNIFVSD
-2448 CTISGEC
+2448 CVLSGEC
-2455 YQKVGGF
+2455 YKPVGGVIGYNSGKNV
-2462 VGYNESK
+2462 VGYN
-2469 DIVGYNLVLQNIISS
+2469 IVTQNITSNMNKTIE
-2484 MTNTNSY
+2484 
-2491 SQTSYGGDLIGT
+2491 QTAYTKETAYGGDLIGT
-2503 GSVGTNL
+2503 GSVGDL
-2510 IIVGFYRSGTPT
+2510 KIVGFYHSGTPT

-2527 GNYGSFNADYSTT
+2527 GSNSSYNANYSTT
-2540 NKYIIFSDYNGTG
+2540 NKYIVFSDYNGTG

-2613 VAGLAVNQIVS
+2613 VAGLTVNQIVS

-2631 QPTKAYTVDT
+2631 QPTKAYTVSN

-2683 DNITKMINSYAQLL
+2683 TNTTEMINSYAQLL
-2697 TNTNYNI
+2697 TNTNYKI
-2704 SNYSYSGVYVVTLTK
+2704 SNYSYSGVYGVTLTK
-2719 VQYDSDNNKFV
+2719 VQYDSDTNKFV

-2812 QWYTDNHRYDEGKIL
+2812 QWYTDNQRYDEGKIL

-2844 RTQKEWQDAL
+2844 RTKKEWQDAL
-2854 NHGENFLTNYSKTL
+2854 NNGENFLTNYSKTL

-2906 GTAYNSTTDKL
+2906 GTAYNSATDKL
-2917 SLNSTTFAHTPST
+2917 TLNSTTFAHTPST
-2930 DTFSPVNINDLLN
+2930 DTFSPVTINDLLN
-2943 IKAEVGGS
+2943 IKAEVGSS

-2981 GSGETGAYKLTVV
+2981 DSGETGAYKLTVV
-2994 NVAGNNTQLASSDNL
+2994 NVAGNNTQLESSDNL

-3193 NGGGAVISADLQ
+3193 NGGGAVISAELQ

-3255 MQAILKTGDAAYQ
+3255 IQAVLKTGSQNYQ
-3268 DYRYY
+3268 NYGYY
-3273 IINRNDPALDYYALA
+3273 IINRNDPVLDYYALA

-3306 DSTGKVTVQTAAEF
+3306 DSTGRVTIQTAAEF

-3349 GTFNYVEYEPLDAGR
+3349 GTFNYVEYEPVDVGR

-3487 YIQTN
+3487 YIQSN